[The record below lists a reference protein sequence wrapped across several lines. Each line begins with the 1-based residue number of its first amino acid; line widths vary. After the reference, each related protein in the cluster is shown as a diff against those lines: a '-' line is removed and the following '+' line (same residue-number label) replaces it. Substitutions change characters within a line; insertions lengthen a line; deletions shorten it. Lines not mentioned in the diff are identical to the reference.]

1 MKDRRAQE
9 PAGEVRENT
18 GRLTV
23 TETRAQE
30 PAREVREKK
39 GWLTW
44 RPFRRYERTHVAH
57 RADTAAGG
65 VELGWGSIRDYL
77 LSCWCVVNEAW
88 CGWGAAWGD
97 VRAAHYP

>member
-1 MKDRRAQE
+1 MMEQRAQE
-9 PAGEVRENT
+9 PVREVRENT
-18 GRLTV
+18 CRSHKAITC
-23 TETRAQE
+23 
-30 PAREVREKK
+30 PWREGGLR
-39 GWLTW
+39 